1 MAARAPAPRRDP
13 NERSFDMRSL
23 LRLALWG
30 AAAAICLGGVVVA
43 AYTNVGSQRLML
55 AFAPSSGPTT
65 AQLAARSIETEN
77 ETRRVAA
84 AVQSLNAERERLLTR
99 ITSLERGLQDITG
112 SIQRQAA
119 STGVINPP
127 PAEVTPSSTAVESP
141 SEQPAP
147 PNHVVA
153 LSADQEGRAA
163 IKAKLEFGVDIGTAA
178 NFDGLRLLW
187 NSIHGANPAL
197 FEGLRPVV
205 MVRENR
211 RTRAAELRLLV
222 GPFVDAEAAAR
233 LCSTLAASRRSCQ
246 PTPFE
251 GQQFSL
257 ATEPESRSTRRPTS
271 MPASKT
277 PRQNPQQKSPAE

>member
-1 MAARAPAPRRDP
+1 
-13 NERSFDMRSL
+13 MRSL

-30 AAAAICLGGVVVA
+30 AAAAICLGVVVLA
-43 AYTNVGSQRLML
+43 AYTNAGSQRLML

-77 ETRRVAA
+77 ETRRLAA

-99 ITSLERGLQDITG
+99 ITSLERSLQDITG

-119 STGVINPP
+119 STGAVNPP
-127 PAEVTPSSTAVESP
+127 PAEVTPPPAAVEASSGSAAP
-141 SEQPAP
+141 KEQPAP
-147 PNHVVA
+147 TSDQGT
-153 LSADQEGRAA
+153 LSANQENRAA
-163 IKAKLEFGVDIGTAA
+163 ERAKIDFGVDLGGAV
-178 NFDGLRLLW
+178 NFDGLRVLW
-187 NSIHGANPAL
+187 SSIHGANPAL
-197 FEGLRPVV
+197 FEGLHPVA
-205 MVRENR
+205 MARENR

-222 GPFVDAEAAAR
+222 GPFADAEAAAR

-257 ATEPESRSTRRPTS
+257 ATEPEPRSARRPTS
-271 MPASKT
+271 IPPLKT
-277 PRQNPQQKSPAE
+277 VRQNPQHKSPAE